1 MLPMDRSKN
10 EKLVFDF
17 LEETGKPVRA
27 YDILDALRDDGLR
40 APLQVYRALGKLIES
55 GDVHKIESLNA
66 FVACKHSACASSEIS
81 IFMLCERCDVVT
93 ETVDAATAESLA
105 ALCKT
110 RGFSGNRQM
119 IEITGT
125 CQSCRGAAN

>member
-1 MLPMDRSKN
+1 MLYMDRSKN
-10 EKLVFDF
+10 EKLVFEF
-17 LEETGKPVRA
+17 LEDAAKPVRA
-27 YDILDALRDDGLR
+27 YDILDALRNDGLR
-40 APLQVYRALGKLIES
+40 APLQIYRALGKLIES

-93 ETVDAATAESLA
+93 ETIDTATAESLA
-105 ALCKT
+105 ALCQA

-125 CQSCRGAAN
+125 CQACRAAAN

>member
-1 MLPMDRSKN
+1 MPFMNRSKN

-17 LEETGKPVRA
+17 LDEAGKPVRA

-66 FVACKHSACASSEIS
+66 FVACKHSACSSSEIS

-93 ETVDAATAESLA
+93 ETVDTATAESLA

-110 RGFSGNRQM
+110 RGFTGNRQM

-125 CQSCRGAAN
+125 CQICRAAAN